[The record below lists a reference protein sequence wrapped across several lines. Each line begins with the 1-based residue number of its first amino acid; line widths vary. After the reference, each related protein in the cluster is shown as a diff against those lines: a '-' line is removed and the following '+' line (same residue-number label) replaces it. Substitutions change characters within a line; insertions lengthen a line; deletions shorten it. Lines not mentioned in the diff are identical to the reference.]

1 MIKSERQKILL
12 GMKVTA
18 EGKAMKDFLDEKLA
32 ELDNIELINGEIQ
45 LEANKSAKKILKKL
59 FSFFYEN
66 ETTIKVNN
74 QYE

>member
-1 MIKSERQKILL
+1 
-12 GMKVTA
+12 MKVTA